1 MTQLRESLVFRR
13 NVFAVGL
20 VLVLVALSAPW
31 VMGQPV
37 ASQTPLPI
45 ADLST
50 NVRTKNVSDTLR
62 LVAGGKVVV
71 RWQELRNR

>member
-13 NVFAVGL
+13 NIFAVGL

-37 ASQTPLPI
+37 GSQAPLPI
-45 ADLST
+45 ADPST
-50 NVRTKNVSDTLR
+50 NARTKNVSDTLR

-71 RWQELRNR
+71 RWEELRNR